1 MASPKRGGDSGVRL
15 LLIGPPGSGKGTQA
29 KQLVDRFKVPHISTG
44 DMLREQ
50 IRKGTALGEEAD
62 GYIKDGN
69 LVPDEL
75 ILSMLKVRLGQ
86 SDCAGGYVLDG
97 FPRSAAQAEA
107 LDEFLERRKEGIKG
121 AVLLILD
128 DETIVSRLCNR
139 RVCPECGRVY
149 HLINH
154 PPKTEDRC
162 DEYHCRATLVQR
174 PDDNEQ
180 AIRNRLR
187 IYHEQTKPVIAFYR
201 EKGVLREID
210 ASREI
215 LRVQIDIERALEGV
229 L

>member
-1 MASPKRGGDSGVRL
+1 MATDEGVIL

-29 KQLVDRFKVPHISTG
+29 KQLTERYRVPHISTG

-50 IRKGTALGEEAD
+50 IRKGTSLGEEAK
-62 GYIKDGN
+62 GYINDGN

-75 ILSMLKVRLGQ
+75 ILSMLRVRLSQ
-86 SDCAGGYVLDG
+86 SDSQGGYVLDG
-97 FPRSAAQAEA
+97 FPRSHAQAEA
-107 LDEFLERRKEGIKG
+107 LDALLERQGQNIK
-121 AVLLILD
+121 AAILLVLD
-128 DETIVSRLCNR
+128 DETIVKRLCNR

-162 DEYHCRATLVQR
+162 DEYHCRATLIQR
-174 PDDNEQ
+174 PDDNET

-187 IYHEQTKPVIAFYR
+187 IYHEQTQPVVAFYK
-201 EKGVLREID
+201 EKGLLKAID

-215 LRVQIDIERALEGV
+215 LRVQIDIERALEG
-229 L
+229 

>member
-1 MASPKRGGDSGVRL
+1 MATDEGVRL

-29 KQLVDRFKVPHISTG
+29 KQLTERYRVPHISTG

-50 IRKGTALGEEAD
+50 IRKGTSLGEEAK
-62 GYIKDGN
+62 GYINDGN

-75 ILSMLKVRLGQ
+75 ILSMLKVRLSQ
-86 SDCAGGYVLDG
+86 SDSQGGYVLDG
-97 FPRSAAQAEA
+97 FPRSHAQAEA
-107 LDEFLERRKEGIKG
+107 LDALLERQSQNIK
-121 AVLLILD
+121 AALLLVLD
-128 DETIVSRLCNR
+128 DETIVKRLCNR

-162 DEYHCRATLVQR
+162 DEYHCRATLIQR
-174 PDDNEQ
+174 PDDNET

-187 IYHEQTKPVIAFYR
+187 IYHEQTQPVVAFYK
-201 EKGVLREID
+201 EKGLLREID

-215 LRVQIDIERALEGV
+215 LRVQIDIERALEG
-229 L
+229 